1 MEHLAFKT
9 IISTYVPLANFLIV
23 WHLVLHIFFVVVCF
37 PPSCFFSFA
46 LFSSFSNCY
55 KSGLVVMNSL
65 SFCVSIKFLTSL
77 LNLNEGLAGQSIPG
91 KEFFSSIILNVS
103 CHSLLICRVSV
114 EKSADKLM
122 VIIYN
127 SPILYLL
134 IFFLFAFNI
143 VSFYNFC

>member
-1 MEHLAFKT
+1 
-9 IISTYVPLANFLIV
+9 
-23 WHLVLHIFFVVVCF
+23 
-37 PPSCFFSFA
+37 
-46 LFSSFSNCY
+46 
-55 KSGLVVMNSL
+55 MNSL

-127 SPILYLL
+127 SPIFYLL
-134 IFFLFAFNI
+134 IFF
-143 VSFYNFC
+143 SFCF